1 MNSASIDLS
10 RVSSDGKLTRFHLYL
25 LLLTSLLTLLDGYD
39 ITAISFAAPELAKAW
54 SIADK
59 SAFSP
64 VFASSLVG
72 ILIGAPLFGWFGD
85 RYGRKPAVIV
95 SCLIFG
101 SLTLGMTVAT
111 SLDQLVILRLITGIG
126 LGGLLP
132 NASALN
138 VEYAPARYRATMII
152 IMYIG
157 TALGGAIP
165 GAIAALLV
173 PHHGWQILFLIGG
186 ILPII
191 GAAAIWLWLPES
203 ARYLAIKKQRNDEA
217 VRSLNSPKAAQ
228 PSPSSQDP
236 FAANGKE
243 SSSSVS
249 FRMLFKGG
257 LKMATPLLW
266 LLFIANLM
274 GYFFLMSWTPLLL
287 AGSNVSI
294 AKAAIAL
301 SIFQL
306 GGIAGGL
313 CIARPLDKW
322 GPVPVI
328 VFFIAA
334 VPVIGS
340 IGFVGSAGSELLL
353 MLIIFFGGFFT
364 LGIQLGLNAMSVMIY
379 PTIVRSYGAGWALG
393 IGRLGSILGPVLG
406 GLLIAA
412 NLSIKSLYLVG
423 AIPFAVGAIGAI
435 ALGVVSKR
443 QFDGR
448 ILADADT
455 ASSNQAS
462 AG

>member
-1 MNSASIDLS
+1 
-10 RVSSDGKLTRFHLYL
+10 
-25 LLLTSLLTLLDGYD
+25 
-39 ITAISFAAPELAKAW
+39 
-54 SIADK
+54 
-59 SAFSP
+59 
-64 VFASSLVG
+64 
-72 ILIGAPLFGWFGD
+72 
-85 RYGRKPAVIV
+85 
-95 SCLIFG
+95 
-101 SLTLGMTVAT
+101 
-111 SLDQLVILRLITGIG
+111 
-126 LGGLLP
+126 
-132 NASALN
+132 
-138 VEYAPARYRATMII
+138 
-152 IMYIG
+152 
-157 TALGGAIP
+157 
-165 GAIAALLV
+165 
-173 PHHGWQILFLIGG
+173 
-186 ILPII
+186 
-191 GAAAIWLWLPES
+191 
-203 ARYLAIKKQRNDEA
+203 
-217 VRSLNSPKAAQ
+217 
-228 PSPSSQDP
+228 
-236 FAANGKE
+236 
-243 SSSSVS
+243 
-249 FRMLFKGG
+249 MLFKDG

-455 ASSNQAS
+455 ASNNQAS